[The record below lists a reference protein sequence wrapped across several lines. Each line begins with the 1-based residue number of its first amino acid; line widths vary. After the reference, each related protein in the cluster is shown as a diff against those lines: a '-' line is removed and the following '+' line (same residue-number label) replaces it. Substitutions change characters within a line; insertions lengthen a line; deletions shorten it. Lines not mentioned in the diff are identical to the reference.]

1 MMEGCSG
8 NLLILRAGYQAIPNP
23 YGLYPYEKLN
33 MNMKS
38 KKTAN
43 DGMKL
48 ISTHPS
54 ASLLFTL
61 VNHLK

>member
-1 MMEGCSG
+1 MKEGCSG
-8 NLLILRAGYQAIPNP
+8 NLLIGAGYQAIANP

-38 KKTAN
+38 KKTAK

-48 ISTHPS
+48 I
-54 ASLLFTL
+54 
-61 VNHLK
+61 

>member
-1 MMEGCSG
+1 MMESCSG
-8 NLLILRAGYQAIPNP
+8 NLLIWELDIRQ
-23 YGLYPYEKLN
+23 YPTPMVYTRMKLN

-48 ISTHPS
+48 ISTHPF